1 MSCLQKCIK
10 IFMFYKL
17 MFSNFIFHNFIF
29 CNFMF
34 HNLMFYKLMF
44 YNLVSIFEHEY
55 LREFEVKIGT
65 ARKLL

>member
-1 MSCLQKCIK
+1 MPVKK
-10 IFMFYKL
+10 ILKNFMFYKL
-17 MFSNFIFHNFIF
+17 MFRNFMFHNFIF

-44 YNLVSIFEHEY
+44 YNLVSFFDYEY